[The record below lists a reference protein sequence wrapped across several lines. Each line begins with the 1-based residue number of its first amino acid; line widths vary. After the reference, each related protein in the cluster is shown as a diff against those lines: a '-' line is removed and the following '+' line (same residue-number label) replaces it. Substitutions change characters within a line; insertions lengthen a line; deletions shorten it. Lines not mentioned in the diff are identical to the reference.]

1 MLNWRTHRS
10 NVKSVCLICI
20 SPFIGNI
27 HWNYTRLQGNDWHVI
42 FHNSHRC
49 HQFWQK
55 HSIQFYTHVNLDIC
69 WLVYALYHSMHR
81 TFAMK
86 SMFRPNWPKTVFFL
100 PGNSKPTNVFI
111 RLPSYGS
118 HRMSTHTKKP
128 QWICACAWNV
138 LHLMEFSQSSNMHI
152 MKKNSR
158 EKNSAP
164 WVEKPQRKMYAWLCA
179 LCPMRV
185 EQKLFANSS
194 AVGNQTEVLIEYVVS
209 VCDAGKRKFCPKE
222 KKWHPIE

>member
-86 SMFRPNWPKTVFFL
+86 SMFRLNWPKTVFF
-100 PGNSKPTNVFI
+100 
-111 RLPSYGS
+111 
-118 HRMSTHTKKP
+118 
-128 QWICACAWNV
+128 AWKLKADQCFYSV
-138 LHLMEFSQSSNMHI
+138 AIIWQSSNVHTHKKTTMNMCVRVKCSTSNGILSIVEYAYNEEKQPGKKQRTMSLKTTTKNVRLI
-152 MKKNSR
+152 MCTMSDESWAKT
-158 EKNSAP
+158 
-164 WVEKPQRKMYAWLCA
+164 
-179 LCPMRV
+179 
-185 EQKLFANSS
+185 F
-194 AVGNQTEVLIEYVVS
+194 
-209 VCDAGKRKFCPKE
+209 RKF
-222 KKWHPIE
+222 IGSR

>member
-27 HWNYTRLQGNDWHVI
+27 HWNYTLLQGNDWHVI

-55 HSIQFYTHVNLDIC
+55 RSIQFYTHVNLDIC

-86 SMFRPNWPKTVFFL
+86 SMFRPNWPKTVFFCL
-100 PGNSKPTNVFI
+100 ETQSRPMFLFGCHHMAVIECP
-111 RLPSYGS
+111 
-118 HRMSTHTKKP
+118 HTKKTTMNMCVRVKCSTSNGILSIVKYAYNEEKQP
-128 QWICACAWNV
+128 GKKQRTMSWKTTTKNV
-138 LHLMEFSQSSNMHI
+138 RLI
-152 MKKNSR
+152 MCTMSDESWAKT
-158 EKNSAP
+158 
-164 WVEKPQRKMYAWLCA
+164 
-179 LCPMRV
+179 
-185 EQKLFANSS
+185 F
-194 AVGNQTEVLIEYVVS
+194 
-209 VCDAGKRKFCPKE
+209 RKF
-222 KKWHPIE
+222 IGSR